1 MGGASVLPPDDWQ
14 GAYAEADGYSGSTER
29 ARPLSSGGDRSM
41 PAPAGRAQHPL
52 AALRVV
58 TGHSL
63 ASYARAVAERHAELG
78 FGHMACRRE
87 KVARWEAG

>member
-1 MGGASVLPPDDWQ
+1 
-14 GAYAEADGYSGSTER
+14 
-29 ARPLSSGGDRSM
+29 M